1 MDLVIDVGN
10 SNLDCGV
17 FSSQPGARNL
27 LAHFRLSTPS
37 VVTTDELAVTFRDLL
52 HYNRIDA
59 GGIRRTI
66 FSSVVPPLNHNIT
79 KMMGNY
85 FKQGAMGV
93 TQVTTAMFK
102 DWTIRYEK
110 PDSLGID
117 RLVNLKAALALH
129 GGPVIVVDF
138 GTATTVDAVGTERD
152 FRGGLIIPGVA
163 ISLDN
168 LVRRTSQLPRIE
180 LDWPKRLL
188 GNSTREAMQNGVY
201 WLNSYGVD
209 AIIARIRD
217 EEFGG
222 APVQVI
228 GTGGLS
234 NFIARGSRQ
243 NMVVEPHLMLLGL
256 KMLLDENSPQNGD

>member
-17 FSSQPGARNL
+17 FKSEPGARDL
-27 LAHFRLSTPS
+27 LAHFRLSTPG

-59 GGIRRTI
+59 AGIKRTI
-66 FSSVVPPLNHNIT
+66 FCSVVPPLNHNIT
-79 KMMGNY
+79 KMMGSY
-85 FKQGAMGV
+85 FKQGAENV
-93 TQVTTAMFK
+93 LQVTTAMFPG
-102 DWTIRYEK
+102 WTIRYEK
-110 PDSLGID
+110 PDNLGID
-117 RLVNLKAALALH
+117 RLVNLKAALTLA

-138 GTATTVDAVGTERD
+138 GTATTVDAVD
-152 FRGGLIIPGVA
+152 ADKVFRGGLIIPGVA
-163 ISLDN
+163 ISLDG

-209 AIIARIRD
+209 SIIARLRD
-217 EEFGG
+217 EEFPG
-222 APVQVI
+222 QKTRVI
-228 GTGGLS
+228 ATGGLS

-243 NMVVEPHLMLLGL
+243 IDAVEPHLMLLGL
-256 KMLLDENSPQNGD
+256 KMILDESPRSPA